1 MKKNMFFQT
10 LITLGVFTFVF
21 LNIFAEDDLSK
32 INNLPILTIGKDQ
45 ITYEQLEKAY
55 QKNITK
61 QKPHL
66 YMLDKDSLMDFI
78 NLYTNYK
85 LKVLDALSRGLDQ
98 DSSIKAESQQNR
110 KILAESFL
118 FEKELT
124 EPNINKML
132 ERRKSEC
139 KIAIIFTTFT
149 QAPVRDTAVAFKKI
163 NEAMEKIKKGEDF
176 AFVAKQY
183 CDDANLAEKGGVV
196 DQWVTSGKIY
206 REIED
211 AMYSL
216 ELGEVYP
223 QIISTPYGYFIVKLL
238 DKQPRYLVMA
248 GHILFKNVKEQDSLS
263 KKDESNDVYLQI
275 KNGVLTFEQAA
286 KMKSDDKYSA
296 QNGGSFDDWYSR
308 STGFEKGKGLLNNNF
323 GDVLFQLKDG
333 EMSGI
338 VSTEFGKH
346 IIKRYASKDIDLD
359 KEKEEIRKVYKRQ
372 YFEADKQQ
380 YLDSVAKVM
389 KFKINEDTFNKLLVS
404 VDTNKSN
411 ITKAWADSL
420 PSNLLKQELYQID
433 SKKFTVDSFVQEM
446 TTNPQLRGN
455 SINSEGITKSIKKLI
470 EPIIIDHATANLE
483 KKYKEFA
490 QLLSEFNDG
499 ILLFKVE
506 TMEVWDKMGFD
517 SVRARQYYDSTKS
530 RYLTDPMYDITE
542 IYVLSDS
549 LANNIYGRALK
560 GENFDTL
567 AHQFTQRSGYRE
579 KGGKWGLVSGFNNK
593 VAKLVYDL
601 NIKEPTI
608 VKPQAIDNGFSVI
621 KVNEFVPQRQK
632 TFEEA
637 IPDFA
642 SKMQDQLQKEL
653 SAKWI
658 ASLKKKFP
666 VKINKTNL
674 ETIMKLNQN

>member
-1 MKKNMFFQT
+1 MKKNIVSQAL
-10 LITLGVFTFVF
+10 LILGLFTFVSF
-21 LNIFAEDDLSK
+21 KIFAEDDLSK

-55 QKNITK
+55 QKNVTK

-66 YMLDKDSLMDFI
+66 YMLEKDSLMDFI

-85 LKVLDALSRGLDQ
+85 LKVLDALSRGLDK
-98 DSSIKAESQQNR
+98 DSSIKAESIQNR

-124 EPNINKML
+124 EPNITKML

-149 QAPVRDTAVAFKKI
+149 QAPARDTAEAFKKI
-163 NEAMEKIKKGEDF
+163 NEAMQKIRNGEDF
-176 AFVAKQY
+176 ALVAKQY
-183 CDDANLAEKGGVV
+183 CDDATLADKGGLV

-211 AMYSL
+211 AIYSL
-216 ELGEVYP
+216 KPGEVYP
-223 QIISTPYGYFIVKLL
+223 EIISTPYGYFIVKLL
-238 DKQPRYLVMA
+238 DKQPRYLIMA
-248 GHILFKNVKEQDSLS
+248 GHILFKNVKEQDTLN
-263 KKDESNDVYLQI
+263 KKDISNDILQQI
-275 KNGVLTFEQAA
+275 KNGELTFEQAA
-286 KMKSDDKYSA
+286 KTKSDDKYSG
-296 QNGGSFDDWYSR
+296 QNGGTFDDWYSR
-308 STGFEKGKGLLNNNF
+308 STGFEKGKGLLNSTF
-323 GDVLFQLKDG
+323 GDVLYKLKDG
-333 EMSGI
+333 EISDI

-346 IIKRYASKDIDLD
+346 IIKRYSSKDIDLD
-359 KEKEEIRKVYKRQ
+359 KEKEEIRKIYKRQ
-372 YFEADKQQ
+372 YFDGDKQK
-380 YLDSVAKVM
+380 YLDSVAQVM
-389 KFKINEDTFNKLLVS
+389 NFKINESNLSKLLS
-404 VDTNKSN
+404 SIDTNKSN
-411 ITKAWADSL
+411 VTKTWADSL
-420 PSNLLKQELYQID
+420 PSNILKQELYRINSQ
-433 SKKFTVDSFVQEM
+433 KFTIEDFVREM

-455 SINSEGITKSIKKLI
+455 SINSEGINRSIKKLI
-470 EPIIIDHATANLE
+470 EPMIIDYATMNLE
-483 KKYKEFA
+483 KKYKEFD

-517 SVRARQYYDSTKS
+517 SVRAKQYYDSTKS

-567 AHQFTQRSGYRE
+567 AHQYTQRSGYRE

-642 SKMQDQLQKEL
+642 SKMQDQVQKEL
-653 SAKWI
+653 SGKWI

-666 VKINKTNL
+666 VKINKSNI
-674 ETIMKLNQN
+674 ETIMKFNKN